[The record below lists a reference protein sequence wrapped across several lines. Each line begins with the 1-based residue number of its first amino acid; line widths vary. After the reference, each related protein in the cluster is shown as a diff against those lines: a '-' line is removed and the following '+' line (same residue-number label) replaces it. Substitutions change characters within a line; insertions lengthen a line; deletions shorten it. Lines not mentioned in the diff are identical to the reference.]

1 MEGSC
6 KMRTAKNVRKR
17 RWLDRYSTMDR
28 KKFPFVYLL
37 IALPVLQICV
47 FYFYVNVS
55 AFAYAFQDE
64 FGNWGFG
71 SIKRVYD
78 AFATKSDRLGL
89 NPWEM
94 IYKSVISW
102 SVTNILGFTISILTS
117 FVLTKHMIF
126 SKGFRLIYYIPGIV
140 GGVVLTSI
148 MKEMYAYNGL
158 IVRMLKSWGADLPPM
173 VLRNGML
180 GDESTAYL
188 TIQLQ
193 RLIFGIAG
201 GNMIVAGAYM
211 RIPEEIFES
220 AKLEG
225 CGFFREVFQIA
236 VPCVWPTLSTM
247 MIFSLCSI
255 LTADYDAYLYSNGTG
270 ANGMVSVGFYLYRYQ
285 VSLTQSHD
293 NTHIYGYI
301 SAFGVLITCV
311 TLPIVIISRKILAKV
326 QEAVEY

>member
-1 MEGSC
+1 MKAGN
-6 KMRTAKNVRKR
+6 NVKKR
-17 RWLDRYSTMDR
+17 RWFDQYSKMEK
-28 KKFPFVYLL
+28 KKFPFVYL
-37 IALPVLQICV
+37 IVALPVLQICV
-47 FYFYVNVS
+47 FYFYVNIS

-71 SIKRVYD
+71 SIERVYK
-78 AFATKSDRLGL
+78 AFVTGEDRLGL
-89 NPWEM
+89 NPFEM
-94 IYKSVISW
+94 IYKSIGTW
-102 SVTNILGFTISILTS
+102 TVTNILGFTISILTS
-117 FVLTKHMIF
+117 FILTKHMIF

-148 MKEMYAYNGL
+148 MKEMYAYNGV
-158 IVRMLKSWGADLPPM
+158 IVGFLKDWGVELDPM
-173 VLRNGML
+173 VLRNGLL

-285 VSLTQSHD
+285 VALTQAGD